1 MDNINL
7 DMIGRW
13 INDGKS
19 HLVLIACIHVSV
31 CRRLLLVYAPR
42 EAHDVVPGML
52 NWPPNICNTQQT
64 NLLFDNMVSKQ
75 IYLRIYLLLIQY
87 SRRVKSTSTSA
98 ELVQNNF
105 FQPIYLDNIHKFNA
119 TATTP
124 IISIVD

>member
-1 MDNINL
+1 MQHAAN
-7 DMIGRW
+7 
-13 INDGKS
+13 KPS
-19 HLVLIACIHVSV
+19 
-31 CRRLLLVYAPR
+31 
-42 EAHDVVPGML
+42 
-52 NWPPNICNTQQT
+52 
-64 NLLFDNMVSKQ
+64 FDNMVSKQ

-98 ELVQNNF
+98 ELFQNNF